1 MDTQLRTDEPRTE
14 ALMQAA
20 LAIGRRLV
28 DGARWTDDA
37 CTWHVMQPDRANP
50 GSRRAVPTP
59 ATGTVYEGTAGIA
72 LYLSELHAVTGDAGV
87 ARTALGAVRFALRQG
102 MSLPDTSFGYHSGR
116 VGIAYAA
123 ARTGELLGHPEL
135 YAQAEDLLRPLAGN
149 ESRDVGL
156 DVIAGAGGAIPALL
170 QLARY
175 VDAEMALGIARRLG
189 DHLVATATR
198 EPEGW
203 SWSTM
208 RSSAVRNLNGY
219 AHGAAGIGHGLLELY
234 AATGDGRYR
243 YAAEQA
249 FVYERAFFNPQHN
262 NWPDLRNT
270 ELGEFQYEGRL
281 DELRDLLRSGGGLE
295 PQHTRY
301 MSAWCH
307 GAPGIGLS
315 RLRAWQLLGDP
326 LYRDEVLA
334 ACANTAAT
342 VTGHGLSNY
351 SLCHG
356 RGGNAE
362 TLMEAARVLGDE
374 MLRSPA
380 LESAY
385 AGIELH
391 EGADGSP
398 WPCGTLGAVSDPG
411 LLLGEAGIGHFLL
424 RLAHPGVPS
433 VLVVGAPDASASR
446 EGTAGEEGWR
456 SEQAS
461 SVAAHFGGTLAA
473 FRAMGVDVDLP
484 LAPMGPAPHT
494 SDVVAVYEAL
504 AARVRNEADSAL
516 RERLE
521 DAFAVDRARYEL
533 ARSVT
538 DFTTEYLDGLARLP
552 AAEVD
557 LRDGRVELSPRARVV
572 STRWDWAAR
581 AQAEAGGPP
590 QDEDEDEAHWLV
602 QFSGGRSAARP
613 LSPFAA
619 VILETVREPATVD
632 ELIDTV
638 SAAVSGGDGE
648 VNREWLEDRVLQQLN
663 QAYRAGFVTLA
674 RDLVGAAR

>member
-1 MDTQLRTDEPRTE
+1 MDTQHRTDEPRTE
-14 ALMQAA
+14 ALMAA
-20 LAIGRRLV
+20 AQAIGRRLV
-28 DGARWTDDA
+28 EGAQWTDGA
-37 CTWHVMQPDRANP
+37 CTWQVMQPDRANP
-50 GSRRAVPTP
+50 ALRRAVATP

-72 LYLSELHAVTGDAGV
+72 LYLAELHAVTGDADA
-87 ARTALGAVRFALRQG
+87 ARTALGAIRFALRHG
-102 MSLPDTSFGYHSGR
+102 ASLPDTSFGYHSGR

-123 ARTGELLGHPEL
+123 ARTGELLGCPEFH
-135 YAQAEDLLRPLAGN
+135 AQAEDLLRPLAGN
-149 ESRDVGL
+149 ESRDTGL
-156 DVIAGAGGAIPALL
+156 DVIAGAGGAIPPLL
-170 QLARY
+170 QLTRY
-175 VDAEMALGIARRLG
+175 VDAELALGIARGLG

-198 EPEGW
+198 ESDGW
-203 SWSTM
+203 SWNTM
-208 RSSAVRNLNGY
+208 RNTAVRNLNGY

-249 FVYERAFFNPQHN
+249 FLYERSFFDAQQS
-262 NWPDLRNT
+262 NWPDLRHT

-281 DELRDLLRSGGGLE
+281 DQLRELLRSGGGLE
-295 PQHTRY
+295 APPTRY

-315 RLRAWQLLGDP
+315 RVRAWQLLGDP

-334 ACANTAAT
+334 ACANTAGT
-342 VTGHGLSNY
+342 LGGHGLSNY

-362 TLMEAARVLGDE
+362 TLMVAAHALGDE
-374 MLRSPA
+374 SLRQPA

-385 AGIELH
+385 VGIDLH
-391 EGADGSP
+391 GGADGSP
-398 WPCGTLGAVSDPG
+398 WPCGTMGAVSDPG

-424 RLAHPGVPS
+424 RLAHPQVPS
-433 VLVVGAPDASASR
+433 VLILEAPDVSAAR
-446 EGTAGEEGWR
+446 GGAAGEEGWR
-456 SEQAS
+456 SEQER
-461 SVAAHFGGTLAA
+461 SVATAFSGTLAA
-473 FRAMGVDVDLP
+473 FRAMGAALDLP
-484 LAPMGPAPHT
+484 LAPMGPAPRT
-494 SDVVAVYEAL
+494 SDVTAVYEAL
-504 AARVRNEADSAL
+504 AARVRDEADSAL

-552 AAEVD
+552 AGEVEW
-557 LRDGRVELSPRARVV
+557 REGRVELSSRARVV

-581 AQAEAGGPP
+581 AAADAAGPP
-590 QDEDEDEAHWLV
+590 ADEDEDEAHWLIH
-602 QFSGGRSAARP
+602 FTGGRAVVRP

-619 VILETVREPATVD
+619 VILESVREPATVD

-638 SAAVSGGDGE
+638 NAAVSGGEGE

-663 QAYRAGFVTLA
+663 QAYRAGFVNLA
-674 RDLVGAAR
+674 RGRAGAAR

>member
-1 MDTQLRTDEPRTE
+1 MHTQLRTDEPRTE
-14 ALMQAA
+14 ALMDAA

-28 DGARWTDDA
+28 EGARWTDDA
-37 CTWHVMQPDRANP
+37 CTWEVMQPDRANP
-50 GSRRAVPTP
+50 AARRAVPTP
-59 ATGTVYEGTAGIA
+59 ASGTVYEGAAGVA
-72 LYLSELHAVTGDAGV
+72 LFLAELHALTGDAGV
-87 ARTALGAVRFALRQG
+87 ARTALGAIRFALRDG
-102 MSLPDTSFGYHSGR
+102 AALAETNFGYHSGR

-123 ARTGELLGHPEL
+123 TRTGELLGRPEFH
-135 YAQAEDLLRPLAGN
+135 AQAEDLLRPLAGN
-149 ESRDVGL
+149 ESRDAGL
-156 DVIAGAGGAIPALL
+156 DVIAGGGGAIPALL
-170 QLARY
+170 QLTRY
-175 VDAEMALGIARRLG
+175 VDAELALGIARGLG

-208 RSSAVRNLNGY
+208 RNSSVRALNGY

-249 FVYERAFFNPQHN
+249 FLYERAFFDPQQN
-262 NWPDLRNT
+262 NWPDLRHT
-270 ELGEFQYEGRL
+270 ELGEYQYEGRL
-281 DELRDLLRSGGGLE
+281 EQLRELLRSGGGLE
-295 PQHTRY
+295 PVSTRY

-334 ACANTAAT
+334 ACANTAGT
-342 VTGHGLSNY
+342 MTGHVLSNY

-362 TLMEAARVLGDE
+362 TLMAAAQVLGDAS
-374 MLRSPA
+374 LRQPA

-385 AGIELH
+385 AGIERH
-391 EGADGSP
+391 EGADGPP
-398 WPCGTLGAVSDPG
+398 WPCGTLGGVSDPG

-424 RLAHPGVPS
+424 RLAHPRVPS
-433 VLVVGAPDASASR
+433 VLFLEAPDASASR
-446 EGTAGEEGWR
+446 GGTAGQEGWR
-456 SEQAS
+456 SEQES

-473 FRAMGVDVDLP
+473 FRAMGVTLELP
-484 LAPMGPAPHT
+484 LAPMGPAPRT
-494 SDVVAVYEAL
+494 PDAAAAYEAL
-504 AARVRNEADSAL
+504 AARVRDEADSAL

-538 DFTTEYLDGLARLP
+538 DFTTEYLDGLARL
-552 AAEVD
+552 AVAEVD
-557 LRDGRVELSPRARVV
+557 WRDGRVELSPRARVV
-572 STRWDWAAR
+572 STRWNWAAR
-581 AQAEAGGPP
+581 AAADAAGPP
-590 QDEDEDEAHWLV
+590 AGEDEDEAHWLV
-602 QFSGGRSAARP
+602 LFTSGRPVVRP

-619 VILETVREPATVD
+619 VILESVREPATAD

-638 SAAVSGGDGE
+638 NAAVSGGEGE
-648 VNREWLEDRVLQQLN
+648 VSREWLEERVLQQLG
-663 QAYRAGFVTLA
+663 QAYRAGFVNLA
-674 RDLVGAAR
+674 RGLAGAAR

>member
-1 MDTQLRTDEPRTE
+1 MDTQHRTDEPRTE
-14 ALMQAA
+14 ALMEAA
-20 LAIGRRLV
+20 QAIGRRLV
-28 DGARWTDDA
+28 QGARWTDDA

-50 GSRRAVPTP
+50 AARRAVPTP

-72 LYLSELHAVTGDAGV
+72 LFLAELHAVTGDADV
-87 ARTALGAVRFALRQG
+87 ARTALGAIRLALRQG
-102 MSLPDTSFGYHSGR
+102 ASLPDTSFGYHSGR

-123 ARTGELLGHPEL
+123 ARAGERLGHPEF
-135 YAQAEDLLRPLAGN
+135 YAQAEDLLRPLVGN
-149 ESRDVGL
+149 ESRDTGL

-170 QLARY
+170 QLTRY
-175 VDAEMALGIARRLG
+175 VDAELALGIARGLG
-189 DHLVATATR
+189 DQLMVTATR

-203 SWSTM
+203 SWGTM
-208 RSSAVRNLNGY
+208 RNSAVRNLNGY

-243 YAAEQA
+243 YGAEQA
-249 FVYERAFFNPQHN
+249 FLYERAFFNPQHG

-270 ELGEFQYEGRL
+270 ELGEYQYEGRV

-295 PQHTRY
+295 PQPMRY

-315 RLRAWQLLGDP
+315 RVRAWQLLGDP

-334 ACANTAAT
+334 ACATT
-342 VTGHGLSNY
+342 VGTVGGHGLGNY

-362 TLMEAARVLGDE
+362 TLMVAAQVLGDE
-374 MLRSPA
+374 SLREPA

-385 AGIELH
+385 AGVERH
-391 EGADGSP
+391 EGADASP
-398 WPCGTLGAVSDPG
+398 WPCGTLGAASDPG

-424 RLAHPGVPS
+424 RLAHPRVPS
-433 VLVVGAPDASASR
+433 VLFLEAPDVSASR
-446 EGTAGEEGWR
+446 GGTVGEEGWR
-456 SEQAS
+456 SEQES
-461 SVAAHFGGTLAA
+461 TVAAHFGGTLAA
-473 FRAMGVDVDLP
+473 FRAMGVALDLP
-484 LAPMGPAPHT
+484 LAPMGPAPRT

-504 AARVRNEADSAL
+504 AGSVRDVADPAR

-557 LRDGRVELSPRARVV
+557 WREGRVELSSRVRVV

-581 AQAEAGGPP
+581 AAADAAGPP
-590 QDEDEDEAHWLV
+590 GDEDEGEVHWLV
-602 QFSGGRSAARP
+602 QFTGGWPVVRS

-619 VILETVREPATVD
+619 VILESVREPATAD

-638 SAAVSGGDGE
+638 NAALSGGEGE
-648 VNREWLEDRVLQQLN
+648 VNREWLEERVLQQLN
-663 QAYRAGFVTLA
+663 QAYRAGFVNLA
-674 RDLVGAAR
+674 RGLAGAAR

>member
-14 ALMQAA
+14 ALMDAA
-20 LAIGRRLV
+20 LAIGRGLV
-28 DGARWTDDA
+28 KGAQWTDDA
-37 CTWHVMQPDRANP
+37 CTWHVMQPDRADL
-50 GSRRAVPTP
+50 GSRRAIPTP

-72 LYLSELHAVTGDAGV
+72 LFLAELHVPTGDPDL
-87 ARTALGAVRFALRQG
+87 ARTALGAIRFALRSG
-102 MSLPDTSFGYHSGR
+102 AALPETSFGYHSGR

-123 ARTGELLGHPEL
+123 ARVGELLGRPEL

-149 ESRDVGL
+149 ESRDVGM
-156 DVIAGAGGAIPALL
+156 DVIAGGGGGIPALL
-170 QLARY
+170 QLTRY
-175 VDAEMALGIARRLG
+175 VDAELALGIARGLG
-189 DHLVATATR
+189 DHLMATATR
-198 EPEGW
+198 EPDGW

-208 RSSAVRNLNGY
+208 RNSAVRNLNGY

-243 YAAEQA
+243 YGAEQA
-249 FVYERAFFNPQHN
+249 FLYERGFFNAENN

-270 ELGEFQYEGRL
+270 ELGEYQYEGRL

-295 PQHTRY
+295 PQHRRY

-342 VTGHGLSNY
+342 VTGHALSNY

-362 TLMEAARVLGDE
+362 TLMVAAQVLGDE
-374 MLRSPA
+374 SLRQPA

-385 AGIELH
+385 AGIERH
-391 EGADGSP
+391 GGDGTP

-424 RLAHPGVPS
+424 RLAHPRVPS
-433 VLVVGAPDASASR
+433 VLVLEAPERGIA
-446 EGTAGEEGWR
+446 E
-456 SEQAS
+456 
-461 SVAAHFGGTLAA
+461 HFGRTLAA
-473 FRAMGVDVDLP
+473 FRAMGVAIEP
-484 LAPMGPAPHT
+484 ALAPMGPAPRT

-504 AARVRNEADSAL
+504 AARVRGEADAAL

-557 LRDGRVELSPRARVV
+557 WRDGRVELSPRARVV

-581 AQAEAGGPP
+581 AEADAAGPP
-590 QDEDEDEAHWLV
+590 AEEDEDEAHWLV
-602 QFSGGRSAARP
+602 QFSGGRSVVRP

-619 VILETVREPATVD
+619 VILESVREPATVD

-638 SAAVSGGDGE
+638 NAAVSGGQGE

-674 RDLVGAAR
+674 RDLVGAALTRPH

>member
-1 MDTQLRTDEPRTE
+1 MDTQHRTDEPRTE
-14 ALMQAA
+14 SLMEAA
-20 LAIGRRLV
+20 QAIGRRLV
-28 DGARWTDDA
+28 EGARWTDDA
-37 CTWHVMQPDRANP
+37 CTWHVMQPDRANLRA
-50 GSRRAVPTP
+50 RRAVPTP

-72 LYLSELHAVTGDAGV
+72 RYLAELHAVTGDAGL
-87 ARTALGAVRFALRQG
+87 ARTALGAIRFALRQG
-102 MSLPDTSFGYHSGR
+102 ASLPDTSFGYHSGR

-123 ARTGELLGHPEL
+123 ARTGELLGHPEFH
-135 YAQAEDLLRPLAGN
+135 AQAEDLLRPLAGN
-149 ESRDVGL
+149 ESRDAGL

-170 QLARY
+170 QLTRY
-175 VDAEMALGIARRLG
+175 VDAELALGIARGLG

-198 EPEGW
+198 EAEGW

-208 RSSAVRNLNGY
+208 RNTAVRNLNGY
-219 AHGAAGIGHGLLELY
+219 AHGAAGVGHGLLELY

-243 YAAEQA
+243 YGAEQA
-249 FVYERAFFNPQHN
+249 FLYERAFFNPQPN

-281 DELRDLLRSGGGLE
+281 DELRDLLLAGGGLQ

-315 RLRAWQLLGDP
+315 RVRAWQLLSDP

-334 ACANTAAT
+334 ACATTAGT
-342 VTGHGLSNY
+342 VSGHGLSNY

-362 TLMEAARVLGDE
+362 TLMVAARVLGDE
-374 MLRSPA
+374 SLRQPA
-380 LESAY
+380 LESAF

-391 EGADGSP
+391 GGPDGPP

-411 LLLGEAGIGHFLL
+411 LLLGEAGIGYFLL
-424 RLAHPGVPS
+424 RLAHPRVPS
-433 VLVVGAPDASASR
+433 VLLLEAPDASASR
-446 EGTAGEEGWR
+446 GGTAGEEGWR
-456 SEQAS
+456 GEQER

-473 FRAMGVDVDLP
+473 FRGMGIAPELP
-484 LAPMGPAPHT
+484 LARMGPAPRT
-494 SDVVAVYEAL
+494 SDVVAAYEVL
-504 AARVRNEADSAL
+504 AARVRDEADPAL

-538 DFTTEYLDGLARLP
+538 DFTTEYLEGLARP
-552 AAEVD
+552 AAAEVD
-557 LRDGRVELSPRARVV
+557 WREGRVELSPRARVV

-581 AQAEAGGPP
+581 AAAGAAGP
-590 QDEDEDEAHWLV
+590 QGDEEEDETHWLV
-602 QFSGGRSAARP
+602 QFTGGRPVVRA

-619 VILETVREPATVD
+619 VILESVREPATAD

-638 SAAVSGGDGE
+638 NAAVSGGEGE
-648 VNREWLEDRVLQQLN
+648 VNRDWLEERVLQQLT

-674 RDLVGAAR
+674 RGLVGAAR

>member
-1 MDTQLRTDEPRTE
+1 MDTQHRTDEPRTE
-14 ALMQAA
+14 ALMEAA
-20 LAIGRRLV
+20 LSIGRRLV
-28 DGARWTDDA
+28 EGARWTDDA

-50 GSRRAVPTP
+50 ALRRAIATP
-59 ATGTVYEGTAGIA
+59 ASGTVYEGTAGIA
-72 LYLSELHAVTGDAGV
+72 LYLAELHAATGDADV
-87 ARTALGAVRFALRQG
+87 ARTALGAIRFALRQG
-102 MSLPDTSFGYHSGR
+102 AALSDASFGYHSGR

-123 ARTGELLGHPEL
+123 AWAGERLGHPEL

-156 DVIAGAGGAIPALL
+156 DVIAGGGGAIPALL
-170 QLARY
+170 QLTRY
-175 VDAEMALGIARRLG
+175 VDAGLALGIARGLG
-189 DHLVATATR
+189 DHLLASATR

-208 RSSAVRNLNGY
+208 RNSSIRSLNGY

-243 YAAEQA
+243 YGAEQA
-249 FVYERAFFNPQHN
+249 FLYERAFFNPQTN
-262 NWPDLRNT
+262 NWPDLRHT
-270 ELGEFQYEGRL
+270 ELGEYQYEGRL
-281 DELRDLLRSGGGLE
+281 DQLRDLLRSGGGLE
-295 PQHTRY
+295 PVPTRY

-326 LYRDEVLA
+326 LYRDEALA
-334 ACANTAAT
+334 ACANTAGT
-342 VTGHGLSNY
+342 MSGNLLSNY

-362 TLMEAARVLGDE
+362 TLMVAARVLGDE
-374 MLRSPA
+374 SLREPA

-385 AGIELH
+385 AGIERH
-391 EGADGSP
+391 EGADGPP

-424 RLAHPGVPS
+424 RLAHPHVPS
-433 VLVVGAPDASASR
+433 VLVLEAPDVSASR
-446 EGTAGEEGWR
+446 GGTAGQEGWR
-456 SEQAS
+456 SEQES

-473 FRAMGVDVDLP
+473 FRAMGVALELP
-484 LAPMGPAPHT
+484 LAPMGPAPRT

-504 AARVRNEADSAL
+504 AARVRNEAHTAL

-552 AAEVD
+552 PAEVD
-557 LRDGRVELSPRARVV
+557 LREGRVELSPRARVV
-572 STRWDWAAR
+572 STRWNWAAR
-581 AQAEAGGPP
+581 AGTDAAGPP
-590 QDEDEDEAHWLV
+590 ADEDEDEAHWLV
-602 QFSGGRSAARP
+602 QFTTGRPVVRP

-619 VILETVREPATVD
+619 VILESVREPATAD

-638 SAAVSGGDGE
+638 NDAVSGGEGE
-648 VNREWLEDRVLQQLN
+648 VNRDWLEERVLQQLN
-663 QAYRAGFVTLA
+663 QAYRAGFVALA
-674 RDLVGAAR
+674 RDLAGAAR

>member
-1 MDTQLRTDEPRTE
+1 MDTQLHTDEPRTE
-14 ALMQAA
+14 TLMEAA
-20 LAIGRRLV
+20 QAIGRRLV
-28 DGARWTDDA
+28 EGARWTDDA
-37 CTWHVMQPDRANP
+37 CTWDVMQPDRANP
-50 GSRRAVPTP
+50 ATRRAIPTP

-72 LYLSELHAVTGDAGV
+72 LYLSELHAVTGDAGL
-87 ARTALGAVRFALRQG
+87 ARTALGAIRFALRQG
-102 MSLPDTSFGYHSGR
+102 AALPDTSFGYHSGR

-123 ARTGELLGHPEL
+123 ARTGELLRNPEFH
-135 YAQAEDLLRPLAGN
+135 AQAEDLLRPLAGN
-149 ESRDVGL
+149 ESRDAGL

-175 VDAEMALGIARRLG
+175 VDPELALGIARGLG
-189 DHLVATATR
+189 DHLVATAAR
-198 EPEGW
+198 ESEGW

-208 RSSAVRNLNGY
+208 RNTAVRNLNGY

-249 FVYERAFFNPQHN
+249 FLYERAFFDPQQN
-262 NWPDLRNT
+262 NWPDLRHT

-281 DELRDLLRSGGGLE
+281 DELRDLLRSGGGPE
-295 PQHTRY
+295 PQPTRY

-315 RLRAWQLLGDP
+315 RVRAWQLLGDP

-334 ACANTAAT
+334 ACANTAGT
-342 VTGHGLSNY
+342 VSSHGLGNY

-362 TLMEAARVLGDE
+362 TLMVAAQVLGDE
-374 MLRSPA
+374 SLRQPA
-380 LESAY
+380 LDSAL

-391 EGADGSP
+391 GGADGSP
-398 WPCGTLGAVSDPG
+398 WPCGTMGAVSDPG

-424 RLAHPGVPS
+424 RLAHPRVPS
-433 VLVVGAPDASASR
+433 VLVLEAPDVSASR
-446 EGTAGEEGWR
+446 GGTAGEEGWR
-456 SEQAS
+456 SEQES
-461 SVAAHFGGTLAA
+461 SVAAHLGGTLAA
-473 FRAMGVDVDLP
+473 FRAMGVALELP
-484 LAPMGPAPHT
+484 LAPMGPAPRT
-494 SDVVAVYEAL
+494 SDVAAVYEAL
-504 AARVRNEADSAL
+504 AARVRDEADTAL

-538 DFTTEYLDGLARLP
+538 DFTTEYLDGLARPP

-557 LRDGRVELSPRARVV
+557 WRGGRVELSHRARVV
-572 STRWDWAAR
+572 STRWNWAAR
-581 AQAEAGGPP
+581 AAADAAGPP
-590 QDEDEDEAHWLV
+590 GDEDEDEVHWLV
-602 QFSGGRSAARP
+602 QFTGGRPVARP

-619 VILETVREPATVD
+619 VILESAREPATVD

-638 SAAVSGGDGE
+638 NAAVSGGEGE

-663 QAYRAGFVTLA
+663 QAYRAGFVNLA
-674 RDLVGAAR
+674 RDLAGAAR